1 MKVTGLAAASC
12 SSFLPAL
19 CVERAEDPGLNV
31 ARQLVSGSLGPPL
44 SRSRRT
50 RPFGCRHSADSSY
63 RSLICWRRLRC
74 AAGPTRRTGAAAD
87 QFAAN
92 VLPIVRA
99 IQLRA
104 SLAWPVSP
112 RRSMPAA
119 FAPRAVA
126 PGMHRQCVTCSHGH
140 QLDARCDLFLL
151 RCFSSVTGSWA
162 GVSKFFTVGFP
173 DSPDCGGRRPLLANS
188 SKPGPRLVYNPA
200 KGTLI

>member
-1 MKVTGLAAASC
+1 MALTDVASELYYFAVCCERSWIGAPSEPATCIGNTLPSRVMKVTGLAAACC
-12 SSFLPAL
+12 SSHFCPPFALSAPRIPAL
-19 CVERAEDPGLNV
+19 TV

-99 IQLRA
+99 IQTSGVT
-104 SLAWPVSP
+104 SLAGI
-112 RRSMPAA
+112 AEA
-119 FAPRAVA
+119 
-126 PGMHRQCVTCSHGH
+126 
-140 QLDARCDLFLL
+140 LNAR
-151 RCFSSVTGSWA
+151 
-162 GVSKFFTVGFP
+162 GVRTARGGAWHASTV
-173 DSPDCGGRRPLLANS
+173 RNLLARS
-188 SKPGPRLVYNPA
+188 PA
-200 KGTLI
+200 